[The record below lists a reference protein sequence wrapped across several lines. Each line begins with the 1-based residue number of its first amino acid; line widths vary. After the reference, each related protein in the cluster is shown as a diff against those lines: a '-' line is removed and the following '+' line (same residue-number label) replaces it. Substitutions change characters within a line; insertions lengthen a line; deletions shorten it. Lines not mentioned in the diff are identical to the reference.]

1 MCGQTDRLPPYDK
14 RCPTCD
20 QEMPDVTV
28 SAEVVAAYWRHH
40 QLIFSEDPIE
50 RADADH
56 WFWAWEEVDEA
67 ALAASPG
74 IVALLVA
81 LAKAAPND
89 QALAYLG
96 AGPLEDLIRRHGAE
110 FVDAIDLAAQ
120 TSESFRVALRCVW
133 YGADTNEAMVPRLR
147 RFGPPL

>member
-1 MCGQTDRLPPYDK
+1 
-14 RCPTCD
+14 
-20 QEMPDVTV
+20 MPDVSV

-40 QLIFSEDPIE
+40 QLSISEDRTE
-50 RADADH
+50 RADADE

-67 ALAASPG
+67 ALDASPG
-74 IVALLVA
+74 IVDFLVA

-89 QALAYLG
+89 DALAYLG

-110 FVDAIDLAAQ
+110 FVDAIDRAAQ
-120 TSESFRVALRCVW
+120 TSESFQVALRCVW
-133 YGADTNEAMVPRLR
+133 YGADTNESIVTRLR